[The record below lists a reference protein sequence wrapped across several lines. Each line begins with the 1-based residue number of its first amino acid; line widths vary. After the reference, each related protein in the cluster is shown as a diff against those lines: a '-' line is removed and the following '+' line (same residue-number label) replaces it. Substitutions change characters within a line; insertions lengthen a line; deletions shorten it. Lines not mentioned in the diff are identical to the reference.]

1 MEIYL
6 VGGAVRD
13 KLLNLP
19 ARDHDWVVT
28 GATPQQMVDLGY
40 KPVGKD
46 FPVFLHPQT
55 KEEYAL
61 ARTEKKSGHGYHGF
75 TFHTSTEVT
84 LEEDLARRDLTINA
98 MAEDSKGKLI
108 DPYGGQKDL
117 QNRVLRHVS
126 DAFTEDP
133 VRLLRIARYA
143 ARYADFGF
151 NIAEETQRLLKQI
164 VISGEVD
171 ELVSER
177 VWNEISS
184 ALDEDKPSVFFLALR
199 KCGALAVL
207 LPEIDRLFGVPQTAR
222 HHPEI
227 DTGVHTMMVIDMTSS
242 LGANNAIGFAALC
255 HDLGKAATRRSNL
268 PRHIAH
274 ESEGLSLID
283 SLCDR
288 LRIPSSHRQL
298 AKLVCQYHTH
308 CHRAKELKASTITK
322 VLEALDIFRRPQRLE
337 DFLIACE
344 ADARGRLGFEN
355 STYPQGDVF
364 RQSAKAARQVNIR
377 DLVNNGTSGK
387 EIKAQ
392 LRSRRIRAIAEVL
405 KKDRLDT

>member
-19 ARDHDWVVT
+19 AKDNDWVVT
-28 GATPQQMVDLGY
+28 GASPQQMIDLGY

-46 FPVFLHPQT
+46 FPVFLHPQS

-61 ARTEKKSGHGYHGF
+61 ARTEKKNGRGYHGF

-98 MAEDSKGKLI
+98 MAEDSKGNII
-108 DPYGGQKDL
+108 DPYGGRKDL
-117 QNRVLRHVS
+117 QHRILRHVS
-126 DAFTEDP
+126 DAFVEDP

-143 ARYADFGF
+143 ARYASFGF
-151 NIAEETQRLLKQI
+151 RIAEETQQLLKQI

-184 ALDEDKPSVFFLALR
+184 ALNEYKPSIFFLALR
-199 KCGALAVL
+199 QSGALTVL
-207 LPEIDRLFGVPQTAR
+207 LPEIDSLFGVPQTAK

-227 DTGVHTMMVIDMTSS
+227 DTGVHTMMVIDMAAR
-242 LGANNAIGFAALC
+242 LGANNTVCFAALS
-255 HDLGKAATRRSNL
+255 HDLGKAMTLPSKW

-274 ESEGLSLID
+274 EAKGLSIINT
-283 SLCDR
+283 LCDR
-288 LRIPSSHRQL
+288 LRIPTAHRQL
-298 AKLVCQYHTH
+298 AVLVCQYHTH
-308 CHRAKELKASTITK
+308 CHRAKELKAATITK
-322 VLEALDIFRRPQRLE
+322 TLESLDVFRRPQRLE
-337 DFLIACE
+337 DFLLACE

-355 STYPQGDVF
+355 SPYPQADIF
-364 RQSAKAARQVNIR
+364 RKSFEAAKQVDIK
-377 DLVNNGTSGK
+377 DLVSEGATGK
-387 EIKAQ
+387 KIKYQ
-392 LRSRRIRAIAEVL
+392 LSSRRTEAIAAVL
-405 KKDRLDT
+405 EKNH

>member
-13 KLLNLP
+13 KLLNIP

-28 GATPQQMVDLGY
+28 GATPEQMVDLGY

-61 ARTEKKSGHGYHGF
+61 ARTEKKSGRGYHGF

-98 MAEDSKGKLI
+98 MAEDSKGQII
-108 DPYGGQKDL
+108 DPYGGRQDL

-133 VRLLRIARYA
+133 VRLLRVARYA

-151 NIAEETQRLLKQI
+151 NIAAETQRLLKQI

-184 ALDEDKPSVFFLALR
+184 ALDEDKPSVF
-199 KCGALAVL
+199 
-207 LPEIDRLFGVPQTAR
+207 
-222 HHPEI
+222 
-227 DTGVHTMMVIDMTSS
+227 
-242 LGANNAIGFAALC
+242 
-255 HDLGKAATRRSNL
+255 
-268 PRHIAH
+268 
-274 ESEGLSLID
+274 
-283 SLCDR
+283 
-288 LRIPSSHRQL
+288 
-298 AKLVCQYHTH
+298 
-308 CHRAKELKASTITK
+308 
-322 VLEALDIFRRPQRLE
+322 
-337 DFLIACE
+337 
-344 ADARGRLGFEN
+344 
-355 STYPQGDVF
+355 
-364 RQSAKAARQVNIR
+364 
-377 DLVNNGTSGK
+377 
-387 EIKAQ
+387 
-392 LRSRRIRAIAEVL
+392 
-405 KKDRLDT
+405 